1 METSLIVALAKQI
14 AADTEVL
21 DGYLSTSLVPLDG
34 TITMEELG
42 AKTSLDMVNLARILR
57 HAMTNNVFQEPS
69 PGVIAHTATSRLLA
83 EDENLRAWL
92 GFHLEEIFPA
102 SAHVLEALIKHPEA
116 TSLTR
121 TGFKFAHGTVDKEP
135 MMAQAMASLS
145 NGEGYEVSHFVAN
158 YDLSD
163 IDAKQGTLVDVGGSH
178 GFACVEIGKKWKNI
192 KFVVQDLQRTIDTA
206 PKPLH
211 AEEQVAERIELVAH
225 DFFTEQVA
233 KDADVFYFRWIFHNY
248 SDPYAI
254 KILRSLIPAL
264 KPGAK
269 IVINDHCLR
278 QPGSEN
284 PWDEKIMRSMDL
296 VMLCLL
302 NAHERTEPQFEAL
315 FRAADPR
322 FKFKGVTRAAGCR
335 MSIIEAVWEPESAI

>member
-1 METSLIVALAKQI
+1 
-14 AADTEVL
+14 
-21 DGYLSTSLVPLDG
+21 
-34 TITMEELG
+34 
-42 AKTSLDMVNLARILR
+42 MVNLARILR

-102 SAHVLEALIKHPEA
+102 SAHVLEALTKHPEA

-121 TGFKFAHGTVDKEP
+121 TGFNFAHGTVDKEP
-135 MMAQAMASLS
+135 MFVTFAKNPPRAKRMAQAMASLS

-225 DFFTEQVA
+225 DFFTDQVA
-233 KDADVFYFRWIFHNY
+233 KDAD
-248 SDPYAI
+248 
-254 KILRSLIPAL
+254 
-264 KPGAK
+264 G
-269 IVINDHCLR
+269 
-278 QPGSEN
+278 
-284 PWDEKIMRSMDL
+284 
-296 VMLCLL
+296 
-302 NAHERTEPQFEAL
+302 
-315 FRAADPR
+315 
-322 FKFKGVTRAAGCR
+322 
-335 MSIIEAVWEPESAI
+335 